1 MTVSDLTRI
10 CSTVS
15 FICVAVLIT
24 IAAIVLVPKILQYKL
39 EKLKIEKQEIDDGNG
54 KENRVG

>member
-1 MTVSDLTRI
+1 MIVSDLTRI

-24 IAAIVLVPKILQYKL
+24 VATIMITSQVLKYKL
-39 EKLKIEKQEIDDGNG
+39 EKYKLKHQFGDDCNNCN
-54 KENRVG
+54 KNCN